1 MLGYIMV
8 DIKAF
13 KLRRK
18 QRRIMKAFNRQDKAL
33 RKAAAKAE
41 AERHAQARLI
51 WYSGAK
57 MTVGEMEEA
66 KRYIEQRDLQASE
79 ARVALEV
86 LNEDHHSIR

>member
-1 MLGYIMV
+1 MLGYIIE

-13 KLRRK
+13 QLRRK
-18 QRRIMKAFNRQDKAL
+18 QRRVMKAFNRQDKAL

-41 AERHAQARLI
+41 AQRHAKSNYI

-57 MTVGEMEEA
+57 LTVGEMEEA
-66 KRYIEQRDLQASE
+66 KRYIEQRDRQASE

-86 LNEDHHSIR
+86 LNEDHHSIP